1 MGNREDL
8 LAGARKVILERGL
21 AKVTARDIAGAAGV
35 SLAAIGYHFGSKDR
49 LIAEAVTE
57 GVGAEIGDGMDE
69 AIRDAGE
76 GRTLFESIEPTW
88 DAMLNVAFECR
99 DQLMLSLENA
109 VNVSRTPES
118 QAYLA
123 SAADSV
129 YPELATL
136 LREVHPGLTAAEAR
150 AVGKVYFALFQGV
163 ALLSLVAPSG
173 EMLRGEDV
181 ELAVKAL
188 HGK

>member
-8 LAGARKVILERGL
+8 LAGARKAILERGL

-57 GVGAEIGDGMDE
+57 GVGAEIGDRMDE

-76 GRTLFESIEPTW
+76 GRTLFESLEPTW
-88 DAMLNVAFECR
+88 DGMLDVAYKCH
-99 DQLMLSLENA
+99 DQLMLSLENG
-109 VNVSRTPES
+109 VNVARTPES
-118 QAYLA
+118 QAYMAAA
-123 SAADSV
+123 SESV
-129 YPELATL
+129 FPELGEM
-136 LREVHPGLTAAEAR
+136 LREVHPDLTVSEAR
-150 AVGKVYFALFQGV
+150 AVAKVYFALFQGV
-163 ALLSLVAPSG
+163 AVMSLLAPGS

-181 ELAVKAL
+181 ELAVKAMR
-188 HGK
+188 GK